1 MIETSVIVTVCS
13 IVGFGTIIGGLKG
26 IDWLIGLKYQTK
38 DTCDA
43 CRGKVIAQI
52 TENKEVV
59 TQNINKQYREIIEKI
74 EHQTEIF
81 QSLAKSVA
89 EISAENKIILQNLGL
104 KK

>member
-1 MIETSVIVTVCS
+1 MIETSVVVTVCC
-13 IVGFGTIIGGLKG
+13 VAGFGTLVAGLKG
-26 IDWLIGLKYQTK
+26 MDWLIGLKYQTK
-38 DTCDA
+38 DTCDV
-43 CRGKVIAQI
+43 CRGKVLAQI
-52 TENKEVV
+52 AENKEIV
-59 TQNINKQYREIIEKI
+59 TQSINKQYREIIEKI

>member
-1 MIETSVIVTVCS
+1 MCVELLHTILNFKEDVIYY
-13 IVGFGTIIGGLKG
+13 
-26 IDWLIGLKYQTK
+26 DLISLKYQTK
-38 DTCDA
+38 DTCDK
-43 CRGKVIAQI
+43 CRGKVMAQMA
-52 TENKEVV
+52 ENKEIV